1 MINFRYHVVSLTAVF
16 LALAIGLVVG
26 TAALNG
32 PVADSLK
39 ENVNALRKDNQQ
51 MRQTVN
57 SLQKELDMEEDFA
70 AQTAPLILPGKLA
83 GRRVLVVSLSTGREH
98 TEGVVKMLQL
108 AGANVTGRIDIQDKF
123 ISPDSA
129 TNNNLLELAVTA
141 ARPNSVPTGNLPG
154 NGHGVETSSALLA
167 SVLLDRPAGSPPV
180 TDADRKVVLQTY
192 ATAGYLTSENNKV
205 AGPAEA
211 VVLVTGQPYVDKD
224 SAKKDESVVKIAEQF
239 DHNGALVVG
248 GMGSAGGNV
257 VAVVRGDPVLSQTIS
272 TVDNANTVQGQVV
285 TTLALVQQ
293 LTEKKSGQYGVG
305 DNAAGGLLPKLPQ

>member
-39 ENVNALRKDNQQ
+39 ENVNALRKDNSQ
-51 MRQTVN
+51 MRQSVN

-70 AQTAPLILPGKLA
+70 AEVAQILLPGKLA
-83 GRRVLVVSLSTGREH
+83 GHRVLVLSLPSGRDH

-108 AGANVTGRIDIQDKF
+108 AGASVSRVDIQDKF
-123 ISPDSA
+123 INPDS
-129 TNNNLLELAVTA
+129 NNNLLELANGVQV
-141 ARPNSVPTGNLPG
+141 SGLPG

-167 SVLLDRPAGSPPV
+167 SVLLDRPPGSPAAS
-180 TDADRKVVLQTY
+180 DAERRSVLQSY
-192 ATAGYLTSENNKV
+192 ATAGYLTPEDKIS
-205 AGPAEA
+205 GSAEA
-211 VVLVTGQPYVDKD
+211 VVLVSGQPYVDKD

-239 DHNGALVVG
+239 DRTGAIVVG

-272 TVDNANTVQGQVV
+272 TVDDANTVQGQLV

-293 LTEKKSGQYGVG
+293 VTDKKAGQYGVG
-305 DNAAGGLLPKLPQ
+305 DNAASLLPKLPQ

>member
-39 ENVNALRKDNQQ
+39 ENVNLLRKDNSQ

-70 AQTAPLILPGKLA
+70 AEIAQVLLPGKLT
-83 GRRVLVVSLSTGREH
+83 GRRVLVLSLPSGRDH
-98 TEGVVKMLQL
+98 TDGVVKMLEL
-108 AGANVTGRIDIQDKF
+108 AGANVTDRIDVQDKF
-123 ISPDSA
+123 INPDS
-129 TNNNLLELAVTA
+129 NNNLLELAVTA
-141 ARPNSVPTGNLPG
+141 ARPNSVPTAGLPS
-154 NGHGVETSSALLA
+154 NSHGVETSSALLA
-167 SVLLDRPAGSPPV
+167 NVLLDRPAGSPPV
-180 TDADRKVVLQTY
+180 SDADRRAAVQAY
-192 ATAGYLTSENNKV
+192 ATAGYLAPADKIS
-205 AGPAEA
+205 GPAEA

-239 DHNGALVVG
+239 DRTGAIVVG

-257 VAVVRGDPVLSQTIS
+257 VAVVRGDPVLAQTIS
-272 TVDNANTVQGQVV
+272 TVDNANTVQGQLV
-285 TTLALVQQ
+285 TTLALLQQ
-293 LTEKKSGQYGVG
+293 LTEKKAGQYGVG
-305 DNAAGGLLPKLPQ
+305 DNAQGLLPKLPE

>member
-57 SLQKELDMEEDFA
+57 SLQKELDREEDFA
-70 AQTAPLILPGKLA
+70 AESAQVFLPGKLT
-83 GRRVLVVSLSTGREH
+83 GRRVLVLDLPSGRDH

-108 AGANVTGRIDIQDKF
+108 AGANVSRVDVQDKF
-123 ISPDSA
+123 INPDST

-141 ARPNSVPTGNLPG
+141 ARPNSVSTANLPG

-167 SVLLDRPAGSPPV
+167 SVLLDRPQGSPQI
-180 TDADRKVVLQTY
+180 TDADRRAVLQAYT
-192 ATAGYLTSENNKV
+192 TAGYLTPQDKISR
-205 AGPAEA
+205 PAEA
-211 VVLVTGQPYVDKD
+211 VVLVSGQPYVDKD

-239 DHNGALVVG
+239 DRTGAIVVG
-248 GMGSAGGNV
+248 GMGSVGGNV
-257 VAVVRGDPVLSQTIS
+257 VAVVRGDPVLSQSIS
-272 TVDNANTVQGQVV
+272 TVDDANTVQGQFV
-285 TTLALVQQ
+285 TALALLQQ
-293 LTEKKSGQYGVG
+293 LTEKKAGQYGVG